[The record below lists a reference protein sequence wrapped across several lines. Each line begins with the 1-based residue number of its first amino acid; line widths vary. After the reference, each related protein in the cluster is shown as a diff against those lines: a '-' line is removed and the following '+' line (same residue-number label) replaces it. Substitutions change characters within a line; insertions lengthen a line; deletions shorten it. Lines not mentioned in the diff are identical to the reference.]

1 MPLPESPPLE
11 KRLYR
16 DDVYAQL
23 REWIVG
29 GNLEPEEKLRDT
41 DLAARLGV
49 SRTPVREA
57 LRRLEDEGLVETK
70 QNAWTRVAA
79 LDLNLPERIYPI
91 LRALEPLALETAFR
105 AITSDDLERM
115 RALNASVREAL
126 LRGDAKRAA
135 VEDTELHHEWVRA
148 CGNPEL
154 LSIIQQ
160 LKTQHIRLEIRYW
173 RGGKNALESVAEH
186 ERVVAALEAGD
197 VRRARRELEAHWTR
211 ALSRWTVNT

>member
-16 DDVYAQL
+16 DDVYTQL

-29 GNLEPEEKLRDT
+29 GTLEPEEKLRDM

-79 LDLNLPERIYPI
+79 LDTTLPERIYPI
-91 LRALEPLALETAFR
+91 LRALEPLALEAAASR
-105 AITSDDLERM
+105 ITRDDLEHM
-115 RALNASVREAL
+115 RESNERVREAL
-126 LRGDAKRAA
+126 TNVDAKRAA
-135 VEDTELHHEWVRA
+135 LEDTELHRRWVLA

-154 LSIIQQ
+154 LEIIEQ
-160 LKTQHIRLEIRYW
+160 LKTQHIRLEIHYW
-173 RGGKNALESVAEH
+173 RGGENAFSSVAEH
-186 ERVVAALEAGD
+186 ERVIRALETGD
-197 VRRARRELEAHWTR
+197 AKLARHELEAHWTR
-211 ALSRWTVNT
+211 ALSRWRQS